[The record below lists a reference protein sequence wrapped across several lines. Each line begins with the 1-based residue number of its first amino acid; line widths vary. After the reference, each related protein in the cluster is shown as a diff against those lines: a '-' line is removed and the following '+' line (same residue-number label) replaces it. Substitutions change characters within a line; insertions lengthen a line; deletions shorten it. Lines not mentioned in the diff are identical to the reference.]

1 MPILKTM
8 KKLLL
13 AFCLLST
20 FSFAEPD
27 AIHFNNIDI
36 RVFNQSKVQVFKDD
50 VHMFGIDCNN
60 GILCKAFVSH
70 VENPEYKIFD
80 GVVQSNNEV
89 LELNV
94 ANVQSVVNKKNEL
107 VFIMSS
113 GNVSGSYANV
123 QEFVIDSDTG
133 AFYHLTKEYDWMRYG
148 HPKDYPLLK

>member
-1 MPILKTM
+1 MSLLKSM

-13 AFCLLST
+13 VIFLLPT
-20 FSFAEPD
+20 FAFAEPSV
-27 AIHFNNIDI
+27 IHHDNVDI
-36 RVFNQSKVQVFKDD
+36 KIFNQSKVQVFKDD

-70 VENPEYKIFD
+70 VANPEYKIFD
-80 GVVQSNNEV
+80 GVVQSNSEV
-89 LELNV
+89 LKLSV
-94 ANVQSVVNKKNEL
+94 ANVQSIVSKKNEL

-123 QEFVIDSDTG
+123 QEFVIDTDTG
-133 AFYHLTKEYDWMRYG
+133 AFYHVTKEYDWMRYG

>member
-1 MPILKTM
+1 M

-13 AFCLLST
+13 TICLFLM
-20 FSFAEPD
+20 FNVFAEEPYV
-27 AIHFNNIDI
+27 IHLNNIDI

-89 LELNV
+89 LELSME
-94 ANVQSVVNKKNEL
+94 NVQSVVDKKRNL
-107 VFIMSS
+107 VFMMSS

-123 QEFVIDSDTG
+123 QEFSIDTETG
-133 AFYHLTKEYDWMRYG
+133 SFYHVTKEYDWMRYG
-148 HPKDYPLLK
+148 HPEDYPL

>member
-1 MPILKTM
+1 M
-8 KKLLL
+8 KQLLTI
-13 AFCLLST
+13 CLFLT
-20 FSFAEPD
+20 FNAFAEPD

-70 VENPEYKIFD
+70 VGSPEYKIFD

-89 LELNV
+89 LELSME
-94 ANVQSVVNKKNEL
+94 NVQSVVDKKRNL
-107 VFIMSS
+107 VFMMSS

-123 QEFVIDSDTG
+123 QEFWIDTETG
-133 AFYHLTKEYDWMRYG
+133 AFSHVTKETDWMRYG
-148 HPKDYPLLK
+148 HPNDYPLLK

>member
-1 MPILKTM
+1 MSLLKSM

-13 AFCLLST
+13 VIFLLPT
-20 FSFAEPD
+20 FAFAEPIV
-27 AIHFNNIDI
+27 IHHDNVDI
-36 RVFNQSKVQVFKDD
+36 KIFNQSKVQVFKDD

-70 VENPEYKIFD
+70 VANPEYRIFD

-89 LELNV
+89 LGLSV
-94 ANVQSVVNKKNEL
+94 KSVQSIVSKKNEL

-113 GNVSGSYANV
+113 GNVSGTYTNV
-123 QEFVIDSDTG
+123 QEFIIDTDTG
-133 AFYHLTKEYDWMRYG
+133 AFYHVTKEYDWMRYG